1 MSEGIGLKPW
11 ERWAVVRVSYLGAIS
26 MCMATGFA
34 WLVGPYWVVPA
45 YGAGGAV
52 AWAALRAD
60 GVSRARGGPGSAL
73 RRVLGRVAQW
83 ELRMA
88 AVLGGFFASFHFIGE
103 FMSVPMEPLKGL
115 WDPEMTKAEVAAA
128 FEEALS
134 QVPAAVDGW
143 IVATGIAGIA
153 VALLSGLTDWMWLLA
168 LSRRRGMS
176 PWRVLSSAWSRSH
189 LREDTRRESARR
201 RRLLGGE
208 K

>member
-1 MSEGIGLKPW
+1 MSGGMLKPR
-11 ERWAVVRVSYLGAIS
+11 ERWAVVRVSYLGAMS
-26 MCMATGFA
+26 MCIATGFA
-34 WLVGPYWVVPA
+34 WLVGPYWLLPA
-45 YGAGGAV
+45 YGAGGAL

-83 ELRMA
+83 ELRMV
-88 AVLGGFFASFHFIGE
+88 AVLVGSLASFQFIGE

-115 WDPEMTKAEVAAA
+115 WDPEVTKAEVAAA
-128 FEEALS
+128 FEEALR
-134 QVPAAVDGW
+134 QVPAAVDCW
-143 IVATGIAGIA
+143 ILATGISGLA

-176 PWRVLSSAWSRSH
+176 PWRVLSSGWSRSH
-189 LREDTRRESARR
+189 LCEETRRESARR

-208 K
+208 G